1 MKKFILFILL
11 LIILLLL
18 PFSLEVRATEPWYYQ
33 DDNTFEFMI
42 PDKVQHYWGS
52 YFLSRQSTPVV
63 SLIAGV
69 SWEFYQDEFSIR
81 DVIADSFGILSE
93 QINKGAFLFDDNVR
107 MWMDYNT
114 LNKEVLINISYR
126 W

>member
-1 MKKFILFILL
+1 MNKLKKFLWFVFI
-11 LIILLLL
+11 LIILLVL
-18 PFSLEVRATEPWYYQ
+18 PFGLKVEGAERWYYQ
-33 DDNTFEFMI
+33 DDNTLEFMI
-42 PDKVQHYWGS
+42 PDKAQHYWGS
-52 YFLSRQSTPVV
+52 YFLSRQSTPVA

-81 DVIADSFGILSE
+81 DVIADSFGILSS
-93 QINKGAFLFDDNVR
+93 QLNKSEHVR

-114 LNKEVLINISYR
+114 LDKEVLINISYR

>member
-1 MKKFILFILL
+1 MKKFLVFLFILIVL
-11 LIILLLL
+11 LVL
-18 PFSLEVRATEPWYYQ
+18 PFGLKVEGAEPWYYQ
-33 DDNTFEFMI
+33 DDNVFEFMV
-42 PDKVQHYWGS
+42 PDKIQHYWGS
-52 YFLSRQSTPVV
+52 YFISRQSTPIV

-93 QINKGAFLFDDNVR
+93 QVNKSDHVR

-114 LNKEVLINISYR
+114 LDKEVLINISYR